1 MKIKLTILFVLIS
14 VFPSF
19 KVFQDPSS
27 VSKMV
32 LVPGNDRVK
41 GFYMDKYEVTNAEF
55 FEFVKAT
62 GYVTEAEKIGGIK
75 IYIGLG
81 KWKMLEGE
89 TWRTSR
95 DLKKQGI
102 TVDRGNDPQFA
113 NQPVLDLAA
122 NDILAYAKWVGKR
135 VPTYEEWVHAAK
147 AAQDDY
153 GNKYPGSNKLK
164 EIAWYEKTSN
174 EYFPENVGTK
184 KPNELGIYDLA
195 GNVMELVLKDKNK
208 PNEFWIVGGHLA
220 SSAEECEIGKKVNF
234 PVELDLAFC
243 CMGIRLV
250 KDVE

>member
-1 MKIKLTILFVLIS
+1 MKIKLMLLLFLATVLTS
-14 VFPSF
+14 LNTLQENGSF
-19 KVFQDPSS
+19 
-27 VSKMV
+27 SKMV
-32 LVPGNDRVK
+32 FVPGNDRVN

-55 FEFVKAT
+55 FEFVKTT
-62 GYVTEAEKIGGIK
+62 GYVTDAEKIGGIK
-75 IYIGLG
+75 IYVGRG
-81 KWKMLEGE
+81 EWKIIKDE

-102 TVDRGNDPQFA
+102 TVDRGIHPDFVNH
-113 NQPVLDLAA
+113 PVLALSPA
-122 NDILAYAKWVGKR
+122 DILAYAKWVGKR

-195 GNVMELVLKDKNK
+195 GNVEELVMKEKNNQ
-208 PNEFWIVGGHLA
+208 NEFWLVGGHLA
-220 SSAEECEIGKKVNF
+220 SSDEYCVIGKKVNL
-234 PVELDLAFC
+234 PVELNLPFC
-243 CMGIRLV
+243 CIGIRLV

>member
-1 MKIKLTILFVLIS
+1 MNFKLIILFFLIQGLIGQDSLQDRS
-14 VFPSF
+14 VI
-19 KVFQDPSS
+19 
-27 VSKMV
+27 SKMV
-32 LVPGNDRVK
+32 LVPGNDRVN

-75 IYIGLG
+75 IYVGLG

-95 DLKKQGI
+95 YLKKQGI
-102 TVDRGNDPQFA
+102 IVDRGNDLQFA
-113 NQPVLDLAA
+113 NQPVFNLAA

-153 GNKYPGSNKLK
+153 AYKYPGSNKIR
-164 EIAWYEKTSN
+164 EVAWYEKTSN
-174 EYFPENVGTK
+174 EYLPENVGTK

-234 PVELDLAFC
+234 PVELDLAFDSL
-243 CMGIRLV
+243 GIRLV
-250 KDVE
+250 KDIQ

>member
-1 MKIKLTILFVLIS
+1 MKIKLMVLLFLATVLTS
-14 VFPSF
+14 LNTLQENGSF
-19 KVFQDPSS
+19 A
-27 VSKMV
+27 KMV
-32 LVPGNDRVK
+32 FVPGNDLVK
-41 GFYMDKYEVTNAEF
+41 GFYIDKYEVTNAEF

-75 IYIGLG
+75 IYVGLG

-95 DLKKQGI
+95 YLKKQGI
-102 TVDRGNDPQFA
+102 IVDRGNDLQFS
-113 NQPVLDLAA
+113 NQPVLNLAA

-135 VPTYEEWVHAAK
+135 VPTYEEWVYAAK
-147 AAQDDY
+147 ATQDDY
-153 GNKYPGSNKLK
+153 AYKYPGSNKLR
-164 EIAWYEKTSN
+164 EVAWYEKTSN

-234 PVELDLAFC
+234 PVELDLAFDSL
-243 CMGIRLV
+243 GIRLV